1 MHNDNDDVT
10 PLLSLQNATPS
21 GSLRSDSEDCDDVD
35 CGVTHTRLYD
45 DTQSN
50 DDDDYSARADVLEVI
65 LGRVDQREDASYVN
79 DGWMSV

>member
-1 MHNDNDDVT
+1 
-10 PLLSLQNATPS
+10 
-21 GSLRSDSEDCDDVD
+21 
-35 CGVTHTRLYD
+35 LYD